1 VDVSLNGGAATPPP
15 PANFN
20 ARRLDTRATTVNQD
34 SPHIRPAVHLDGT
47 VYAIYAA
54 RTAVSGN
61 IRTCNIVVVRDD
73 NWAAGGTQ
81 FNDLLDSGD
90 GQRGQIVVSGV
101 NVVWNAG
108 AAFGQERLGGNVAIA
123 VDPRNSD
130 NVYAAWADNAGA
142 LSTLHVRRS
151 QTRGQTWS
159 GTDLRVITGAINPA
173 LAINSRGRVCF
184 MYQQLTGAAPNQR
197 WETHIELTDNNW
209 STVNNRILSNTP
221 ANAPARV
228 FGPYLGDYI
237 GLMAV
242 GKDFYGVFCA
252 NNTPNAANFPQ
263 GVVFQRNVNMG
274 TQTLLA
280 NDGVTAV
287 PASIDPFFV
296 KETLLTADADFYV
309 RDWTDSPTSGD
320 NGLEPSTH
328 SVFYATSDVW
338 NRRKKNDPGG
348 FNANDQPINEYPK
361 MGPGQSGRNFGFC
374 RIRRNAGGSAA
385 TVTAHFLVS
394 PFGTGSVYQDA
405 GTDPDLAVAFGAGDV
420 VKTPTKGYEWHLGPT
435 MTDHICFA
443 VEITAP
449 GDPIVSPS
457 LLGHAPGWP
466 STDLMVLNDNNK
478 AQRNMYPPASSG
490 SGSESSYALIRNAA
504 TFTRDLVLRHYV
516 DPVVFKQLRRIGIGV
531 VGERGVKRS
540 QEGRL
545 VLANMAPGERRWV
558 AVTTEA
564 RAGDGRSPLPIEFS
578 ELMGTKVVNGFAI
591 APVPSPPA
599 AAIRWNMGLHM
610 YRFGRLAAA
619 FDVPEAKR
627 QSADAR
633 SLVNRRSIA
642 PTAYLR
648 FLREHQTGMRAC
660 VTALVSGA
668 GQDPFG
674 LRAAVR
680 RLSEAVAAGSS
691 DKALPAH
698 ATLLNALDAFQTMV
712 QLEEGDPSCVL
723 HNVEWQR
730 DLYRRVA
737 RLAKLPGAASIVKA
751 SDDFAR
757 GYDARRFG
765 PARFPRHVRRVLPA
779 LRETAE
785 AFPRLRLQVSLDM
798 LEKSLRSI
806 PAAQRAHREVL
817 LALTTGLE

>member
-1 VDVSLNGGAATPPP
+1 
-15 PANFN
+15 
-20 ARRLDTRATTVNQD
+20 
-34 SPHIRPAVHLDGT
+34 
-47 VYAIYAA
+47 
-54 RTAVSGN
+54 
-61 IRTCNIVVVRDD
+61 
-73 NWAAGGTQ
+73 
-81 FNDLLDSGD
+81 
-90 GQRGQIVVSGV
+90 
-101 NVVWNAG
+101 
-108 AAFGQERLGGNVAIA
+108 
-123 VDPRNSD
+123 
-130 NVYAAWADNAGA
+130 
-142 LSTLHVRRS
+142 
-151 QTRGQTWS
+151 
-159 GTDLRVITGAINPA
+159 
-173 LAINSRGRVCF
+173 
-184 MYQQLTGAAPNQR
+184 
-197 WETHIELTDNNW
+197 
-209 STVNNRILSNTP
+209 
-221 ANAPARV
+221 
-228 FGPYLGDYI
+228 
-237 GLMAV
+237 
-242 GKDFYGVFCA
+242 
-252 NNTPNAANFPQ
+252 
-263 GVVFQRNVNMG
+263 
-274 TQTLLA
+274 
-280 NDGVTAV
+280 
-287 PASIDPFFV
+287 
-296 KETLLTADADFYV
+296 
-309 RDWTDSPTSGD
+309 
-320 NGLEPSTH
+320 
-328 SVFYATSDVW
+328 
-338 NRRKKNDPGG
+338 
-348 FNANDQPINEYPK
+348 
-361 MGPGQSGRNFGFC
+361 
-374 RIRRNAGGSAA
+374 
-385 TVTAHFLVS
+385 
-394 PFGTGSVYQDA
+394 
-405 GTDPDLAVAFGAGDV
+405 
-420 VKTPTKGYEWHLGPT
+420 
-435 MTDHICFA
+435 
-443 VEITAP
+443 
-449 GDPIVSPS
+449 
-457 LLGHAPGWP
+457 
-466 STDLMVLNDNNK
+466 
-478 AQRNMYPPASSG
+478 MYPPASSG